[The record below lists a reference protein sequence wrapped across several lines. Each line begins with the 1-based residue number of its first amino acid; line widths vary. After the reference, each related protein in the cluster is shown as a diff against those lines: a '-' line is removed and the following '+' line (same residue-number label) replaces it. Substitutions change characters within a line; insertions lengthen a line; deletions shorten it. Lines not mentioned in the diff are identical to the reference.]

1 MTSGSPLKVIVDP
14 SHSRCPLPWSID
26 PYPGPCPY
34 GCLYCY
40 APPDP
45 SPGLTGDDIDRV
57 AKLFQEA
64 FEQRLDSPRHNL
76 LRKKA
81 PIRLGFMNEPLPP
94 QEKRDR
100 ATLRLIELFNKFEY
114 PYLIITKS
122 TLLAETPYLE
132 ALSPKNATVHIS
144 LTTLDQGLADLIEPH
159 APPTQARLEAIRRL
173 RGAGVW
179 TLARIDPVIAEVKR
193 GAQTLPY
200 FSLDLLAEA
209 HKHEACG
216 AIIGLLATPAQPPG
230 SGIAWTDSAGKEGAL
245 LQDIQRHCQ
254 QIGLPC
260 SFCQMGLT
268 RRQSREISAF
278 LKKDASCCQ
287 LNPLGPQAGIPFADR
302 LAAAP
307 CSWLEAAKL
316 RFFNFLMDKLH
327 E

>member
-1 MTSGSPLKVIVDP
+1 MTASRLLKIIVDP
-14 SHSRCPLPWSID
+14 SHSRCQLPLNID
-26 PYPGPCPY
+26 PYPGPCPH
-34 GCLYCY
+34 GCRYCY
-40 APPDP
+40 ATPPAG
-45 SPGLTGDDIDRV
+45 PGSTGDEFARL
-57 AKLFQEA
+57 AGLFQEA
-64 FEQRLDSPRHNL
+64 FEQRLDSPWHDL
-76 LRKKA
+76 LRKRS
-81 PIRLGFMNEPLPP
+81 PIRLGFMNDPLPP
-94 QEKRDR
+94 RERQDR
-100 ATLRLIELFNKFEY
+100 LTLRLIELFNRFDH

-122 TLLAETPYLE
+122 TLLAGEPYLE
-132 ALSPKNATVHIS
+132 ALSPKNATVQIS
-144 LTTLDQGLADLIEPH
+144 LTTLNQELADLIEPH

-260 SFCQMGLT
+260 SFCQLGLT
-268 RRQSREISAF
+268 RRQSREVSAF

-316 RFFNFLMDKLH
+316 RFFDFLMDKLH